1 MLILYKYKRLK
12 VIYLPA
18 TILGEFKISVNG
30 NYNPLPLPLSSL
42 HSNHCLMQKKRKLSH
57 RRHRTQIKRH
67 YWQQYVIT
75 FAHKVIE
82 NFFRQC
88 YIKKGSATTPL
99 HTQIEYVLLG
109 HCCCCCVRV
118 LIVFKIDDALYSPLN
133 VVIIATKQ
141 ATTATT
147 TINNNNPSS
156 GIVWRITKK

>member
-1 MLILYKYKRLK
+1 M
-12 VIYLPA
+12 IYLPA

-30 NYNPLPLPLSSL
+30 NYHPLPSPLSSL

-67 YWQQYVIT
+67 YSQQYVIT

-88 YIKKGSATTPL
+88 KIKNGSATTPL
-99 HTQIEYVLLG
+99 HTQLECVLLG
-109 HCCCCCVRV
+109 HCCCCCVRL

-133 VVIIATKQ
+133 VVIIIAIKQ
-141 ATTATT
+141 PTTATT
-147 TINNNNPSS
+147 TINNNNNTSS